1 MKFIL
6 DMHDKVR
13 HHFGKGGKL
22 EGVGPIFDAA
32 DTFAFTPDEETHKG
46 SHIRDAIDMKRL
58 MITVIYALI
67 PCFVFGVWNAGHQY
81 NIVNSAGISG
91 FLGAFISDLMQGSLV
106 SNLFADLIRGAI
118 IVMPLVVVSYAVGGF
133 WEVLFSCIRKHPINE
148 GLLVSGFLFPLI
160 LPPTIPL
167 WQAAVGISFG
177 IVIGKEVFGGTGM
190 NIVNPALLSRAF
202 LFFAY
207 AKEMTGNV
215 WVGVAPDTTVDAVT
229 GATPLGILSALPEGS
244 DAAGA
249 IASGQVDFMQMLVGN
264 LPGSIGETSA
274 IACLI
279 GAVVLLIAGVA
290 SWRIMLAA
298 VIGLLST
305 AALAKGF
312 GSSAMSQI
320 PIHYHLVAGGFAFGV
335 IFMAT
340 DPVSAAATNAGKWIY
355 GFMIGMLVIIVR
367 VLNAGFPEG
376 VMLSILFMNL
386 MAPLIDSFV
395 VDHHIRMRR
404 RKRA

>member
-6 DMHDKVR
+6 NLHDKVR
-13 HHFGKGGKL
+13 PLFSKGGKL
-22 EGVGPIFDAA
+22 EKIGPIFDAA
-32 DTFAFTPDEETHKG
+32 DTFAFTPDEETHTG
-46 SHIRDAIDMKRL
+46 AHIRDAIDTKRV
-58 MITVIYALI
+58 MITVIYALL
-67 PCFVFGVWNAGHQY
+67 PCFFFGIWNAGHQY
-81 NIVNSAGISG
+81 NLANAVANSG
-91 FLGAFISDLMQGSLV
+91 FM
-106 SNLFADLIRGAI
+106 ADIIRGAM
-118 IVMPLVVVSYAVGGF
+118 IVMPLVMVSYAVGGF
-133 WEVLFSCIRKHPINE
+133 WEVLFACIRRHPINE

-177 IVIGKEVFGGTGM
+177 VVIGKEIFGGTGM

-207 AKEMTGNV
+207 AKSMTGNV
-215 WVGVAPDTTVDAVT
+215 WVASAADKAVDAVS
-229 GATPLGILSALPEGS
+229 GATPLSTLATLPAGS
-244 DAAGA
+244 TAAEA
-249 IASGQVDFMQMLVGN
+249 ISHGQVDFMHMLIGN
-264 LPGSIGETSA
+264 IPGSIGETST

-279 GAVVLLIAGVA
+279 GAAVLLITGVA
-290 SWRIMLAA
+290 SWRIMLSS
-298 VIGLLST
+298 VVGLLS
-305 AALAKGF
+305 AALLAKHF
-312 GSSAMSQI
+312 GSSPMSQI
-320 PIHYHLVAGGFAFGV
+320 PVYYHLVAGGFAFGA

-340 DPVSAAATNAGKWIY
+340 DPVTAAATDLGKLIY
-355 GFMIGMLVIIVR
+355 GFLIGVLVIIVR

-395 VDHHIRMRR
+395 VEHHIRRR

>member
-1 MKFIL
+1 
-6 DMHDKVR
+6 
-13 HHFGKGGKL
+13 
-22 EGVGPIFDAA
+22 
-32 DTFAFTPDEETHKG
+32 
-46 SHIRDAIDMKRL
+46 
-58 MITVIYALI
+58 
-67 PCFVFGVWNAGHQY
+67 
-81 NIVNSAGISG
+81 
-91 FLGAFISDLMQGSLV
+91 
-106 SNLFADLIRGAI
+106 
-118 IVMPLVVVSYAVGGF
+118 
-133 WEVLFSCIRKHPINE
+133 
-148 GLLVSGFLFPLI
+148 
-160 LPPTIPL
+160 
-167 WQAAVGISFG
+167 
-177 IVIGKEVFGGTGM
+177 VIGKEVFGGTGM

-249 IASGQVDFMQMLVGN
+249 IASGQVDFMQMLIGN

-279 GAVVLLIAGVA
+279 GAAVLLIAGVA

>member
-6 DMHDKVR
+6 NMHDKVR
-13 HHFGKGGKL
+13 HHFEKGGNL
-22 EGVGPIFDAA
+22 ESVGPIFDAA

-58 MITVIYALI
+58 MITVIYALL
-67 PCFVFGVWNAGHQY
+67 PCFVFGMWNAGHQY
-81 NIVNSAGISG
+81 NLVNSGETGWIFAK
-91 FLGAFISDLMQGSLV
+91 FITDLMSDGWV
-106 SNLFADLIRGAI
+106 SILIADLLRGAI

-148 GLLVSGFLFPLI
+148 GLLVTGFLFPLV

-177 IVIGKEVFGGTGM
+177 VVIGKEVFGGTGM

-215 WVGVAPDTTVDAVT
+215 WVGIAPDTTVDAVT
-229 GATPLGILSALPEGS
+229 GATPLGILATLPEGS
-244 DAAGA
+244 DAAVV
-249 IASGQVDFMQMLVGN
+249 IADGQVDFMQMLIGN

-274 IACLI
+274 IACLL
-279 GAVVLLIAGVA
+279 GAAVLLITGVA

-320 PIHYHLVAGGFAFGV
+320 PIYYHLVAGGFAFGV

-355 GFMIGMLVIIVR
+355 GFLIGMLVIIVR

>member
-1 MKFIL
+1 MRPLFK
-6 DMHDKVR
+6 
-13 HHFGKGGKL
+13 KGGKL
-22 EGVGPIFDAA
+22 EGIGPIFDAA
-32 DTFAFTPDEETHKG
+32 DTFAFTPDEETHTG
-46 SHIRDAIDMKRL
+46 AHVRDAVDIKRV
-58 MITVIYALI
+58 MITVIYALL

-81 NIVNSAGISG
+81 NLVNSAGISG
-91 FLGAFISDLMQGSLV
+91 LFGAYIADLMQGGQV
-106 SNLFADLIRGAI
+106 ANLIADLIRGGI

-133 WEVLFSCIRKHPINE
+133 WEVLFACIRRHPINE
-148 GLLVSGFLFPLI
+148 GLLVTGFLFPLI

-177 IVIGKEVFGGTGM
+177 VVIGKEIFGGTGM

-207 AKEMTGNV
+207 AKSMTGNI
-215 WVGVAPDTTVDAVT
+215 WVGVSADTAVDAVT
-229 GATPLGILSALPEGS
+229 GATPLGVLATLPAGS
-244 DAAGA
+244 TAADA
-249 IASGQVDFMQMLVGN
+249 ISSGQVDFTQMLIGN
-264 LPGSIGETSA
+264 LPGSIGETST

-279 GAVVLLIAGVA
+279 GAAVLLITGVA
-290 SWRIMLAA
+290 SWRIMLSA
-298 VIGLLST
+298 VAGLLS
-305 AALAKGF
+305 AAAIAKGF

-320 PIHYHLVAGGFAFGV
+320 PIHYHLVAGGFAFGA

-340 DPVSAAATNAGKWIY
+340 DPVSAAATKAGKLIY
-355 GFMIGMLVIIVR
+355 GFLIGVLVIIVR

-395 VDHHIRMRR
+395 VDHHIRRR